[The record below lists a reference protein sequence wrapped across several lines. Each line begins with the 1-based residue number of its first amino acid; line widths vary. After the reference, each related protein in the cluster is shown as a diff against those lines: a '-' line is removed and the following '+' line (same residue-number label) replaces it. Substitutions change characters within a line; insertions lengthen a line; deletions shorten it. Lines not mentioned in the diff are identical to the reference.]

1 MKLTFLGTGTSQGV
15 PVIACHCRVCRS
27 GDPRDRRLRTSA
39 LLSVES
45 EKCEVRSDA
54 AQSGG
59 SQLTTY
65 HLPLTTNILFD
76 IGPDFRQQMLREDVG
91 HLDAILITHAH
102 RDHVGGLD
110 DIRSFNYVQ
119 HSKMNVYLNDEACHA
134 IERDYHYI
142 FEPHQ
147 YPGLP
152 EADLHTVGGEVF
164 SVQCSVS
171 RDAAAP
177 GTLNTEHSTLNTIN
191 VTPIKAM
198 HKDLP
203 VLGFRIGEMAYITDA
218 NYIAPE
224 EMAKLKGVKV
234 LVINALRK
242 EKHFSHYSL
251 PEALAVIEEVAP
263 ERAFLT
269 HISHEMGLHEE
280 VQAEL
285 PQGVEL
291 AYDGLKV
298 EI

>member
-1 MKLTFLGTGTSQGV
+1 MRLTFLGTGTSQGV

-27 GDPRDRRLRTSA
+27 GDSRDRRLRTSA
-39 LLSVES
+39 LLEM
-45 EKCEVRSDA
+45 EGR
-54 AQSGG
+54 
-59 SQLTTY
+59 
-65 HLPLTTNILFD
+65 NILFD

-119 HSKMNVYLNDEACHA
+119 HSKMNVYLNAEARHA

-152 EADLHTVGGEVF
+152 EADLHTVEAPFTAAGVEVIP
-164 SVQCSVS
+164 V
-171 RDAAAP
+171 
-177 GTLNTEHSTLNTIN
+177 
-191 VTPIKAM
+191 KAM

-203 VLGFRIGEMAYITDA
+203 VLGFRIGTLAYITDA
-218 NYIAPE
+218 NYMAPE

-234 LVINALRK
+234 LVINALRR

-251 PEALAVIEEVAP
+251 PEALEVIETVAP
-263 ERAFLT
+263 ERAYLT
-269 HISHEMGLHEE
+269 HMSHEMGLHAE

-285 PQGVEL
+285 PEGVFL
-291 AYDGLKV
+291 AYDNL
-298 EI
+298 EIEI

>member
-1 MKLTFLGTGTSQGV
+1 MRLTFLGTGTSQGV
-15 PVIACHCRVCRS
+15 PVIACRCRVCRS
-27 GDPRDRRLRTSA
+27 GDSRDRRLRTSA
-39 LLSVES
+39 LLEVEG
-45 EKCEVRSDA
+45 R
-54 AQSGG
+54 
-59 SQLTTY
+59 
-65 HLPLTTNILFD
+65 NILFD

-91 HLDAILITHAH
+91 RLDAILITHAH

-119 HSKMNVYLNDEACHA
+119 HSKMDVYLNAEARFA

-152 EADLHTVGGEVF
+152 EADLHTVKAPFVAAGVEV
-164 SVQCSVS
+164 VPV
-171 RDAAAP
+171 
-177 GTLNTEHSTLNTIN
+177 
-191 VTPIKAM
+191 KAM

-203 VLGFRIGEMAYITDA
+203 VLGYRIGAMAYITDA
-218 NYIAPE
+218 NYMAPAE
-224 EMAKLKGVKV
+224 IAKLKGVKV
-234 LVINALRK
+234 LVINALRR

-263 ERAFLT
+263 ERAYLT
-269 HISHEMGLHEE
+269 HMSHEMGLHEE
-280 VQAEL
+280 VSATL
-285 PQGVEL
+285 PPHVAL